1 MRIFSAGVMS
11 LVAAFCLLTPAN
23 AQFRGPT
30 AQGTASTVAAT
41 ENARLGTYV
50 TLTGNI
56 LSHLRSDYFTFSD
69 GTGEMRVEIEPNV
82 WRNREVTPTT
92 KVRILGEVDNSF
104 TGRYLWV
111 KTLDIV
117 E

>member
-1 MRIFSAGVMS
+1 
-11 LVAAFCLLTPAN
+11 
-23 AQFRGPT
+23 
-30 AQGTASTVAAT
+30 
-41 ENARLGTYV
+41 
-50 TLTGNI
+50 
-56 LSHLRSDYFTFSD
+56 
-69 GTGEMRVEIEPNV
+69 MRVEIEPNV